1 MIRIRKIK
9 GNSMLPFLRAGD
21 YVLVIKRP
29 LKIGD
34 VVVARH
40 PQFGEIIKRIA
51 RVNNSS
57 YELAGDNAESVSM
70 QQIGAVPAECIVGKV
85 VMTI

>member
-1 MIRIRKIK
+1 
-9 GNSMLPFLRAGD
+9 MLPFLRAGD
-21 YVLVIKRP
+21 YVLIIKRP
-29 LKIGD
+29 LKVGD
-34 VVVARH
+34 IVVARH

-51 RVNNSS
+51 RVNDAS
-57 YELAGDNAESVSM
+57 YELVGDNAESVSM

>member
-1 MIRIRKIK
+1 
-9 GNSMLPFLRAGD
+9 MLPFLRAGD

-51 RVNNSS
+51 GINNCS
-57 YELAGDNAESVSM
+57 YELAGDNTESVSIEK
-70 QQIGAVPAECIVGKV
+70 IGPVPAQNIVGKV
-85 VMTI
+85 VLTI

>member
-1 MIRIRKIK
+1 
-9 GNSMLPFLRAGD
+9 MLPFLRAGD
-21 YVLVIKRP
+21 YVLVVKRP

-51 RVNNSS
+51 AINSSS
-57 YELAGDNAESVSM
+57 YELVGDNAESVSM
-70 QQIGAVPAECIVGKV
+70 QQIGAVPAESIVGKV
-85 VMTI
+85 VLAI

>member
-1 MIRIRKIK
+1 MIRIRKVK
-9 GNSMLPFLRAGD
+9 GNSMLPILRAGD

-40 PQFGEIIKRIA
+40 PHFGEIIKRIA
-51 RVNNSS
+51 GINNTH
-57 YELAGDNAESVSM
+57 YELAGDNIDSVSTDK
-70 QQIGAVPAECIVGKV
+70 IGTVSARNILGKV
-85 VMTI
+85 VLTI